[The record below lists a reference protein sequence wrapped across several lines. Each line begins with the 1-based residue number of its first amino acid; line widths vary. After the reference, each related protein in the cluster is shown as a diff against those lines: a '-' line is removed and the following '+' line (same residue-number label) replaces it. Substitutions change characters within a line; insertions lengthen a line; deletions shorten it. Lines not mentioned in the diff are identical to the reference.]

1 MRFFT
6 LLLFLTYA
14 NLSLALG
21 LGDIELKSN
30 LGERL
35 MAKVNVTDIE
45 ALPESNCFSVVDVS
59 DSPAFKKANIV
70 FKHSDGG
77 NDQLTITTN
86 EVITEPIINLRV
98 SIHCEPNINRDYVLL
113 LDPAPL
119 MGIKNEANNL
129 VDTSKSTIQVSDRK
143 VAKHKTSSK
152 KRVDA
157 GTNSL
162 GASESAEAV
171 LDKTANKGW
180 TQKKKATV
188 ATSSAEERL
197 MEAYTGKPLAD
208 ALVVSNKSV
217 SQIKGTTKPKP
228 IETHTST
235 DKPYL
240 VISGGNLTANESA
253 SQPSLSLRLERQIDF
268 SRTEITTTPLAAA
281 DTMDEVTV
289 MTNRLAH
296 LEKQILSLQS
306 RNTQLMTEV
315 EQAKNTGFSLSAP
328 QSKWLQNLLIVLG
341 IAATI
346 AGGEWLRRKYVRR
359 HSNIEQANWF
369 EADAHVTGSGE
380 PTISSK
386 NNTLNKKATTFNEPI
401 FAHSNYGQS
410 SGQSPGAGFANRT
423 AFIKVEKDED
433 ENVIDHADVFIAHGR
448 PVLATQLLQNHLAD
462 FPTESPAIWLK
473 LLNLLAKEGTATEY
487 DAAVIQCNQFFNI
500 KMPGFADAATASDTS
515 TIEDYP
521 HITARLEGVW
531 GSQFAVGF
539 LNDLIYNQQSQPREG
554 FERGTFEELFFLKQ
568 IAEILHPSNQSSLSS
583 SLYQPK
589 VVEPIL
595 ENSTLNQAL
604 FVDIERSR
612 DVKTSLDSNPLGA
625 HLSTEDF
632 FEAGMPLDTVQT
644 LEIKDA
650 RHTAKLD
657 QSANNTMLE
666 SGETFQANE
675 IDFSILAGEFE
686 DEEITLENKLTI
698 TQDAEQDID
707 LDQSI
712 KLDQSKTKPETQS
725 RTKQQASSNII
736 DWDMTKLDEE

>member
-1 MRFFT
+1 
-6 LLLFLTYA
+6 
-14 NLSLALG
+14 LALG
-21 LGDIELKSN
+21 LGDIELKSH

-35 MAKVNVTDIE
+35 MAIVNVTDIE

-70 FKHSDGG
+70 FKQSDGG
-77 NDQLTITTN
+77 NNHLTITTN
-86 EVITEPIINLRV
+86 EVITEPIVNLRV

-119 MGIKNEANNL
+119 MGIKNETNNL
-129 VDTSKSTIQVSDRK
+129 VDSSKSQIQVSDRK

-157 GTNSL
+157 GSNSL

-171 LDKTANKGW
+171 PDKTANRGR
-180 TQKKKATV
+180 TQKKKTTV

-197 MEAYTGKPLAD
+197 MEAYTGKPQAD
-208 ALVVSNKSV
+208 ALVASNKSV
-217 SQIKGTTKPKP
+217 SQIKGTTKP

-240 VISGGNLTANESA
+240 VISGGNSTANESA

-369 EADAHVTGSGE
+369 EADAHVTDSGE

-386 NNTLNKKATTFNEPI
+386 NNTFNKEAATFNEPS

-410 SGQSPGAGFANRT
+410 SGQSPDAGFADKM

-433 ENVIDHADVFIAHGR
+433 ENAIDHADVFIAHGR

-500 KMPGFADAATASDTS
+500 KMPSFADAATASDTS

-583 SLYQPK
+583 SLYQPE

-595 ENSTLNQAL
+595 ENSALNQAS
-604 FVDIERSR
+604 FVDIERPR
-612 DVKTSLDSNPLGA
+612 DVKTSLDTNPLGA

-632 FEAGMPLDTVQT
+632 FEVGMPLDTVQT

-650 RHTAKLD
+650 LHMAKLD
-657 QSANNTMLE
+657 QSVNNTMLE

-675 IDFSILAGEFE
+675 IDFSILAGEFD
-686 DEEITLENKLTI
+686 DEEIALENKLTI
-698 TQDAEQDID
+698 TQDAEQDLD

-712 KLDQSKTKPETQS
+712 KLDQSKIKPETQS
-725 RTKQQASSNII
+725 RAKQQASSNII